1 MHALIEARDLFC
13 GYQDQT
19 IFSRLTFRLQP
30 GQFSGLVGPSGSGKT
45 TFLKSLLGLVQPWQ
59 GQVYFQGRPLRIA
72 RKGSRQK
79 VSQKIGYVPQVETV
93 DWNFPVTAVEVV
105 MMGRYRAGRFWPI
118 PSRRDRE
125 VAHHLLARVGASD
138 VAHRAIG
145 ELSGGQQQR
154 VFLARALVGNPE
166 LVILDEPTSSVDVQT
181 QHELLHLLWDLNDR
195 GVSILLSTHDLNS
208 VATHLPWVVCF
219 NHGIVAEG
227 KPQDVLTSEILSQ
240 TFGGD
245 MVVQREGDK
254 VLIASRATAIS
265 HPVQRPRPALL
276 RDGHPHSYCA
286 LPDSKAQDSQTQDS
300 QTQASKIQAS
310 KILDSRIQDINIRN
324 DEASSVKAVAA
335 DIDVSA
341 RRTILEHS
349 AKDCPNREPA
359 VQDHLG

>member
-1 MHALIEARDLFC
+1 MHALIEARDLSC

-59 GQVYFQGRPLRIA
+59 GQVYFQDQPLRIA
-72 RKGSRQK
+72 RKGRYRKISQRI
-79 VSQKIGYVPQVETV
+79 SQKIGYVPQVETV
-93 DWNFPVTAVEVV
+93 DWNFPVTAAEVV

-286 LPDSKAQDSQTQDS
+286 LPESKAQAS
-300 QTQASKIQAS
+300 QTQASQTQTQDSKIQ
-310 KILDSRIQDINIRN
+310 DSNIQN
-324 DEASSVKAVAA
+324 DEASPLKIVAS
-335 DIDVSA
+335 DVDVYA

-349 AKDCPNREPA
+349 AKDCPNREP
-359 VQDHLG
+359 VVRDYLS